1 MKSKE
6 LPKKYKAN
14 ESEAKWGEFWESK
27 GVYKYNPEVSRED
40 TFVIDTPPPTV
51 SGSLHVGH
59 VFSYTQT
66 DVIARYQRMKGKNIF
81 YPM

>member
-51 SGSLHVGH
+51 SGS
-59 VFSYTQT
+59 SANSPKASTPASANAAY
-66 DVIARYQRMKGKNIF
+66 A
-81 YPM
+81 